1 MSGIEE
7 LRVKAAEIKGRLKAV
22 EESGVVGKGTESLV
36 EEYKATVAKIKSFES
51 NGDAINELKGNSVA
65 VEREAKSLG
74 SHFVKHFGPELAR
87 VKGRENFSVNG
98 PEFKAA
104 EDWHLTWDSLLGFD
118 TDYDKAAHYAQPP
131 LYVGDLFAQGA
142 TDSAAVARLEDSA
155 VEGDAGSTAQGAKKN
170 NIHFV
175 NPKTAIEAL
184 KKVTGILAF
193 SDEMLED
200 HAWMASHINNRG
212 VYRIAVAEENQLLNG
227 SGQNGQIQGVLSK
240 SGVISREVEKTATVP
255 EFGEAVL
262 EGAMDVLEQSGFP
275 ADAIVLHPRDYAAQR
290 LAKDSNGQYFGG
302 GAFTGAYGNGQVQIV
317 PSLWGLNTVIS
328 PRIPQGT
335 ALVGAFKAGGML
347 VRKGGVRIEATNSHA
362 DLFVSDVTVV
372 RMEIRE
378 LLTITQPKAF
388 CKVSRKA

>member
-22 EESGVVGKGTESLV
+22 EESGVIGKDTESLV
-36 EEYKATVAKIKSFES
+36 EEYKATVAKIKSFEG

-65 VEREAKSLG
+65 ATSGAKSLG
-74 SHFVKHFGPELAR
+74 EHFVKHFGPELAR
-87 VKGRENFSVNG
+87 VKGRDNFSVNG
-98 PEFKAA
+98 PEFKGAV
-104 EDWHLTWDSLLGFD
+104 DWHLTWNDLIGFD

-131 LYVGDLFAQGA
+131 LYVGDLFAQGN
-142 TDSAAVARLEDSA
+142 TDSAAVAWLEDSA
-155 VEGDAGSTAQGAKKN
+155 VEGGAGPTAQGAKKN

-175 NPKTAIEAL
+175 NPKTNIEAL
-184 KKVTGILAF
+184 KKITGILAF

-200 HAWMASHINNRG
+200 HAWLASHVNQRG
-212 VYRIAVAEENQLLNG
+212 VYRIAVAEEDQILNG
-227 SGQNGQIQGVLSK
+227 TGQNGQLQGVLQK
-240 SGVISREVEKTATVP
+240 SGILTSEINNTATTA
-255 EFGEAVL
+255 EFGEGIL
-262 EGAMDVLEQSGFP
+262 KGAMDVLQNSGFP
-275 ADAIVLHPRDYAAQR
+275 ADAIVINPEDYAAQR

-302 GAFTGAYGNGQVQIV
+302 GAFTGAYGNGQVQVV

-328 PRIPQGT
+328 PRIAKGT

-362 DLFVSDVTVV
+362 ELFVSDVTVV

-388 CKVSRKA
+388 CKVYRKV

>member
-1 MSGIEE
+1 MSGIEA
-7 LRVKAAEIKGRLKAV
+7 LKVKAAEIKGRLKAV
-22 EESGVVGKGTESLV
+22 EGSGVVGKDTEALV
-36 EEYKATVAKIKSFES
+36 EEYKSTIAKIKSFES
-51 NGDAINELKGNSVA
+51 NEGAVNELKGNSVA
-65 VEREAKSLG
+65 VAGEAKSLG
-74 SHFVKHFGPELAR
+74 AHFVKHFGPELAR
-87 VKGRENFSVNG
+87 VKGRDNFSVNG
-98 PEFKAA
+98 PEFKGA
-104 EDWHLTWDSLLGFD
+104 EDWHLTWDSLIGFD

-131 LYVGDLFAQGA
+131 LYVGDLFAQGN
-142 TDSAAVARLEDSA
+142 TSSAAVAWLEDSA
-155 VEGDAGSTAQGAKKN
+155 VEGDAGPTLQGAKKN

-175 NPKTAIEAL
+175 NPRTNIEAL
-184 KKVTGILAF
+184 KKITGILAF

-200 HAWMASHINNRG
+200 HAWLASHVNQRG
-212 VYRIAVAEENQLLNG
+212 VYRIAVAEENQILNG
-227 SGQNGQIQGVLSK
+227 SGQNGQLQGVLTK
-240 SGVISREVEKTATVP
+240 SGILTRDVDKTGSTA
-255 EFGEAVL
+255 EFGEAIL
-262 EGAMDVLEQSGFP
+262 GGAMDVLQESGFP
-275 ADAIVLHPRDYAAQR
+275 ADAIVINPSDYAAQR

-302 GAFTGAYGNGQVQIV
+302 GAFTGAYGNGQVQAV

-378 LLTITQPKAF
+378 LLTVTQPKAF

>member
-1 MSGIEE
+1 
-7 LRVKAAEIKGRLKAV
+7 
-22 EESGVVGKGTESLV
+22 
-36 EEYKATVAKIKSFES
+36 VAWL
-51 NGDAINELKGNSVA
+51 D
-65 VEREAKSLG
+65 
-74 SHFVKHFGPELAR
+74 
-87 VKGRENFSVNG
+87 
-98 PEFKAA
+98 
-104 EDWHLTWDSLLGFD
+104 
-118 TDYDKAAHYAQPP
+118 
-131 LYVGDLFAQGA
+131 
-142 TDSAAVARLEDSA
+142 DSA

-175 NPKTAIEAL
+175 NPKTNIEAL

-240 SGVISREVEKTATVP
+240 AGVISREVEKTATVP

-378 LLTITQPKAF
+378 LLTVTQPKAF

>member
-22 EESGVVGKGTESLV
+22 EESGVVGKDTEALV
-36 EEYKATVAKIKSFES
+36 EEYKSTIAKIKSFES
-51 NGDAINELKGNSVA
+51 NEGAVNELKGNSVA
-65 VEREAKSLG
+65 ATRGAKSLG
-74 SHFVKHFGPELAR
+74 EHFVKHFGPELAR
-87 VKGRENFSVNG
+87 VKGRDNFSVNG
-98 PEFKAA
+98 PEFKGA
-104 EDWHLTWDSLLGFD
+104 EDWHLTWDSLIGFD
-118 TDYDKAAHYAQPP
+118 TDYDKGAHYAQPP
-131 LYVGDLFAQGA
+131 LYVGDLFAQGN
-142 TDSAAVARLEDSA
+142 TDSAAVAWLEDSA

-175 NPKTAIEAL
+175 NPKTNIEAL
-184 KKVTGILAF
+184 KKITGILAF

-200 HAWMASHINNRG
+200 HAWMASHVNQRG
-212 VYRIAVAEENQLLNG
+212 VYRIAVAEENQILNG
-227 SGQNGQIQGVLSK
+227 SGQQSQLQGVLTK
-240 SGVISREVEKTATVP
+240 SGILAREVEKTATTA
-255 EFGEAVL
+255 EFGEAIL
-262 EGAMDVLEQSGFP
+262 GGAMDVLQESGFP
-275 ADAIVLHPRDYAAQR
+275 ADAIVINPQDYAAQR

-328 PRIPQGT
+328 PRIAKGT

-388 CKVSRKA
+388 CKVALKP

>member
-22 EESGVVGKGTESLV
+22 EESGVVGKDTESLV

-51 NGDAINELKGNSVA
+51 NGDAISELKGNPVA

-74 SHFVKHFGPELAR
+74 AHFVKHFGPELAR

-98 PEFKAA
+98 PEFKGA
-104 EDWHLTWDSLLGFD
+104 EDWHLTWDSLIGFD

-142 TDSAAVARLEDSA
+142 TDSAAVAWLEDSA

-175 NPKTAIEAL
+175 NPKTSIEAL

-240 SGVISREVEKTATVP
+240 AGVISREVEKNATVP

-290 LAKDSNGQYFGG
+290 LAKDSNGQYYGG

>member
-1 MSGIEE
+1 MSGIED

-22 EESGVVGKGTESLV
+22 EESGVVGKDTEALV
-36 EEYKATVAKIKSFES
+36 EEYKATVARIKSFES

-65 VEREAKSLG
+65 VTRGSKSLG
-74 SHFVKHFGPELAR
+74 EHFIKHFGPELAR
-87 VKGRENFSVNG
+87 VKGRDNFSVNG
-98 PEFKAA
+98 PEFKRS
-104 EDWHLTWDSLLGFD
+104 EDWHMTWDSLVGFD

-131 LYVGDLFAQGA
+131 LYIGDLFAQGN
-142 TDSAAVARLEDSA
+142 TDSAAVAWLEDSA
-155 VEGDAGSTAQGAKKN
+155 VEGDAGPTAQGAKKN

-175 NPKTAIEAL
+175 NPKTNIEAL
-184 KKVTGILAF
+184 KKITGILAF

-200 HAWMASHINNRG
+200 HAWLASHINQRG
-212 VYRIAVAEENQLLNG
+212 VYRIAVAEEKQLLNG
-227 SGQNGQIQGVLSK
+227 SGQSGQIQGVLTK
-240 SGVISREVEKTATVP
+240 SGILAREVEKTATVP
-255 EFGEAVL
+255 EFGEAIL
-262 EGAMDVLEQSGFP
+262 KGAMDVLQESGFP
-275 ADAIVLHPRDYAAQR
+275 ADAIVINPQDYAAQR
-290 LAKDSNGQYFGG
+290 VAKDNNGQYFGG
-302 GAFTGAYGNGQVQIV
+302 GAFTGAYGNGQVQVV

-328 PRIPQGT
+328 PRIDAGT
-335 ALVGAFKAGGML
+335 ALVGSFKAGGML